1 MYTYMC
7 ITKSF
12 YVPKTQ
18 YCKSTIRQLKKK
30 KRMSL
35 HLLIVN
41 LQEKWPKEQFS
52 GENRK
57 AFRIIGR

>member
-1 MYTYMC
+1 MC

-12 YVPKTQ
+12 YVPTPQ

-41 LQEKWPKEQFS
+41 LQEKWPTEQFS